1 MEYATK
7 NSVTDIRSVTWLDL
21 LSGIL
26 NVSLGHGSPVVR
38 RALREI
44 DVTGLINT
52 YDRPSENSFRLKD
65 LMGVYDDR
73 FDWHLLNT
81 GAEAIERAIQVAS
94 SLKYEPVKIAVL
106 RNSFHGKS
114 ISMSY
119 GRYRNVPW
127 GNPISL
133 MEIDPDEESSLIPDF
148 DVLLYEPLAGW
159 DGTFARETR
168 LRTLC
173 DEREAFLIA
182 DEMITGFLRC
192 GHRFLNR
199 TADMVISGKGLA
211 QGAPLAVLGIKHE
224 LMPLF
229 HLDIG
234 WNTTTGGNNL
244 SSTIGLHV
252 LRHLIEE
259 EEELLSNI
267 QRIENALSDM
277 GFSADG
283 ALGFMQLKK
292 GSSGALRESFERHH
306 VIASWHEDCLRV
318 GPSFIT
324 TDDELAVLEELVG
337 SRT

>member
-1 MEYATK
+1 MEYATR
-7 NSVTDIRSVTWLDL
+7 NSITDIRSVVWLDL

-38 RALREI
+38 RALKEI

-52 YDRPSENSFRLKD
+52 YDRPSQNSFRLKEM
-65 LMGVYDDR
+65 LGTYDNR

-81 GAEAIERAIQVAS
+81 GAEAIERAIQVVS
-94 SLKYEPVKIAVL
+94 SLKCRPVKIAIL
-106 RNSFHGKS
+106 QGSFHGKS

-119 GRYRNVPW
+119 GRYREVPW
-127 GNPISL
+127 GNPIGL
-133 MEIDPDEESSLIPDF
+133 VEVEPDKDSSLIPDF
-148 DVLLYEPLAGW
+148 DVLIYEPIAGW
-159 DGTFARETR
+159 DGTPVDETR
-168 LRTLC
+168 LRMLC

-192 GHRFLNR
+192 GRRFLNR
-199 TADMVISGKGLA
+199 TADMVVSGKGLA
-211 QGAPLAVLGIKHE
+211 QGAPLSVLGIKQD

-229 HLDIG
+229 HLNIG

-244 SSTIGLHV
+244 SATIGLHV
-252 LRHLIEE
+252 LRHLIQSEL
-259 EEELLSNI
+259 ELLGDI

-277 GFSADG
+277 GFSANG
-283 ALGFMQLKK
+283 ALGFMRLEE
-292 GSSGALRESFERHH
+292 GSSGALRVRFENRH

-324 TDDELAVLEELVG
+324 TDGELALLEKLIEE
-337 SRT
+337 RT